1 MDSQYQAGYVYHML
15 TAVYVDSQVS
25 EFNHIVVGG
34 NGACVTET
42 NGVNKYLFHNP
53 NERTVTLIVLTQSEN
68 IASSWR
74 SQISILEHL
83 SSNLESVWKGAHYV
97 TVFYCSHCLLIK
109 QDLPTTKIDPEWM
122 RKFGLAYTGKKTC
135 VCTSQGGSSI
145 PYPLL
150 FPCKYHLLAKKS
162 SYSPNAS

>member
-1 MDSQYQAGYVYHML
+1 ML
-15 TAVYVDSQVS
+15 AAVYVDSQVS

-42 NGVNKYLFHNP
+42 NGVKKYLFHNL
-53 NERTVTLIVLTQSEN
+53 NERTVTLIVLTQSDN

-74 SQISILEHL
+74 SQISTLEHL
-83 SSNLESVWKGAHYV
+83 RSNLESVWKGAHYD

-122 RKFGLAYTGKKTC
+122 RKFGLAYTRKETS
-135 VCTSQGGSSI
+135 VCTS
-145 PYPLL
+145 
-150 FPCKYHLLAKKS
+150 
-162 SYSPNAS
+162 

>member
-1 MDSQYQAGYVYHML
+1 MSFNRLTVPGYVYHML

-68 IASSWR
+68 CIIIEKPDFYFGAFEFKSCVSVERSS
-74 SQISILEHL
+74 L
-83 SSNLESVWKGAHYV
+83 
-97 TVFYCSHCLLIK
+97 
-109 QDLPTTKIDPEWM
+109 
-122 RKFGLAYTGKKTC
+122 
-135 VCTSQGGSSI
+135 
-145 PYPLL
+145 
-150 FPCKYHLLAKKS
+150 
-162 SYSPNAS
+162 